1 MRMELLDQLAQFLI
15 PNLIIFNILGGVNPP
30 LSVYLHH
37 DTEIPLILQI
47 KNKTN

>member
-1 MRMELLDQLAQFLI
+1 MELLDQLAQFLT
-15 PNLIIFNILGGVNPP
+15 PNLIIFNILGGGVNPP